1 MDGKDVEWVLGPQS
15 VPEKTTEAEIRGI
28 KIDEDLKKAGW
39 TLGSDCLKE
48 FYIKGMPNL
57 SSKGFIDYVCMDDDG
72 TPLAIV
78 EAKRTSE
85 DVGAGRSQAME
96 YARILRETYSRIP
109 TIFLSNG
116 YELTIIDPMFGER
129 TIHEI
134 YSKKDLQKLYW
145 IFNNH
150 NPDLST
156 ADLQDY
162 IINRDYQKRAVR
174 SVCRW
179 FQGKRRRSLLVMATG
194 SGKTRT
200 TVALVDVLMRMGWV
214 KNVLFL
220 ADRDALVNQAKGVFT
235 KFLPDVAVSKLSN
248 RRKSANARCIISTY
262 PTMLNSIERMKDE
275 EGKILFGSGHFD
287 LIIVDEAHRSIYNK
301 YRAIFNHFDSMLLG
315 LTATPKKDVD
325 RDTYKFF
332 GIDDG
337 VATDA
342 FELWEAVPEYLVDYK
357 SVEVTDKFLRRGI
370 VWGELSENEKRIYE
384 ETFINEDGVVPPSI
398 DSTALNQ
405 WIFNE
410 STIVNVIDI
419 LMKKGLKVDFGSKIG
434 KTVIFAKNHAHA
446 EAVRKVFYK
455 QFPDYPADY
464 CMVIDNKSRYPQSL
478 INSFSDRSKM
488 PQIAVSVDMLDTGID
503 VPEILNLVFFKPI
516 FSVTKFWQMIG
527 RGTRKCKGLIDG
539 RDKEYFLIFDWC
551 GNFEFF
557 REAPK
562 GVEIKDSP
570 TIQAKIFRTKAEMAY
585 VLQKEE
591 YQTDE
596 LIPFRREL
604 VAELLKTVQQLNRE
618 NFAVRQHLRAVDL
631 YSMESKW
638 NMLDFDDLHIIER
651 ELLSLIPPYDSDMDA
666 VQLDALVYVAECK
679 FLMNINNSVEVE
691 GVKKRSRSL
700 MKVMNIPAV
709 ALKKETIEFVIEEGF
724 NKESGVSIY
733 EKIRTDLRELMKYID
748 RKTRVK
754 LNTDFTDE
762 ILNMEIRNS
771 ELEIG
776 KFVDY
781 PERLKKYVE
790 KNPDTV
796 CFEKMRHN
804 VPLDDNDIHEL
815 QEICWEVIGTKE
827 EYTEFYGNRSLQ
839 SALREITGLDRDSA
853 WNTFGKYVDLEQLSN
868 RQYYF
873 LERVV
878 EYVVQNGFIE
888 NNAIFQ
894 KSPFTDRGSIAE
906 LFGDEMDK
914 WSAITKSIYE
924 INANA
929 GIEVQS

>member
-1 MDGKDVEWVLGPQS
+1 MDGKDTEWVLGPQS
-15 VPEKTTEAEIRGI
+15 VSENITETETRKR

-57 SSKGFIDYVCMDDDG
+57 SNKGFIDYVCMDDDG
-72 TPLAIV
+72 TPLAII
-78 EAKRTSE
+78 EAKKASE

-96 YARILRETYSRIP
+96 YAKILRKTYGRMPI
-109 TIFLSNG
+109 IFLSNG
-116 YELTIIDPMFGER
+116 YEMTIIDPMFGER
-129 TIHEI
+129 TIHEL

-150 NPDLST
+150 NPDLNT
-156 ADLQDY
+156 ADIQDY

-179 FQGKRRRSLLVMATG
+179 FQGKRRRAMLVMATG

-200 TVALVDVLMRMGWV
+200 AVALVDVLMRMGWV

-235 KFLPDVAVSKLSN
+235 KFLPDVAVSKLNN

-287 LIIVDEAHRSIYNK
+287 LIIIDEAHRSIYNK

-342 FELWEAVPEYLVDYK
+342 FELWEAVPEYLVDYR

-370 VWGELSENEKRIYE
+370 VWGELSEDEKRIYE

-398 DSTALNQ
+398 DSSALNQ
-405 WIFNE
+405 WIFNK

-419 LMKKGLKVDFGSKIG
+419 LMKKGLKVDLGSKIG

-446 EAVRKVFYK
+446 EAIRKVFYK
-455 QFPDYPADY
+455 QFPDYPTDY
-464 CMVIDNKSRYPQSL
+464 CMVIDNKSRGPQSL
-478 INSFSDRSKM
+478 INNFSDSGKM

-557 REAPK
+557 RENPK
-562 GVEIKDSP
+562 GVEIKDSS

-585 VLQKEE
+585 VLQKDE

-596 LIPFRREL
+596 LIPFRKEL

-618 NFAVRQHLRAVDL
+618 NFAVRQHLRAVDI
-631 YSMESKW
+631 YSTESKW
-638 NMLDFDDLHIIER
+638 NALNFDDLHIIEG
-651 ELLSLIPPYDSDMDA
+651 ELSSLIPPYDSDVDA
-666 VQLDALVYVAECK
+666 VQLDALAHVAECK
-679 FLMNINNSVEVE
+679 FLMNIDNSTEIK
-691 GVKKRSRSL
+691 GIKKRSRSL
-700 MKVMNIPAV
+700 MRVMNIPAV
-709 ALKKETIEFVIEEGF
+709 ASKKETIEFVIGERF
-724 NKESGVSIY
+724 NNESGVSIY
-733 EKIRTDLRELMKYID
+733 EKIRTDLRELMKYVD

-762 ILNMEIRNS
+762 VLKIEIQNS

-781 PERLKKYVE
+781 PERFKKYVDE
-790 KNPDTV
+790 NPDIM

-804 VPLDDNDIHEL
+804 VPLDDNDIHKL
-815 QEICWEVIGTKE
+815 QEICWEVIGTKD
-827 EYTEFYGNRSLQ
+827 EYREFYGNRPLQ
-839 SALREITGLDRDSA
+839 STLREITGLDRNSA
-853 WNTFGKYVDLEQLSN
+853 WDSFGKHMDLGQLSN

-878 EYVVQNGFIE
+878 EYIVQNGFIE

-914 WSAITKSIYE
+914 WSAITKSIHE
-924 INANA
+924 INVNA
-929 GIEVQS
+929 GIEI